1 MELLN
6 AIGKTV
12 KDQFRGSKRVLTFGE
27 YLELA
32 GENPRAQ
39 LRGAAQYLADM
50 FEHFGWDDSP
60 SPGRTARRSQL
71 FDAPWADGQGRVAG
85 QEEVQVAIHRSL
97 RNFVRQGRVD
107 RILLL
112 TGPNGSAK
120 STITE
125 MVARGMESYSALPEG
140 ATYRFNWI
148 FPTEKVSRGGIGFAG
163 GPGGTGESPAYL
175 DSFAHLEESQVDAR
189 LPCEMGDHPL
199 LLVPKEVRGDLL
211 EKLRGQCEDGKC
223 DDLAPS
229 VYLADGDLCPKC
241 KLIYEAL
248 LGSYEGDFMR
258 LLRHVQVER
267 FYASRRY
274 RQATSRVEPQLA
286 ADAQTRQ
293 VTADRSL
300 SALPTALQNINLFE
314 LDGHLVRA
322 NRGVVDFSDLLKRP
336 IEHYKYLLIAVE
348 EGRVML
354 DQANIFFD
362 LLFLG
367 SSNESHLNAL
377 METPEWTS
385 FKARMELVKV
395 PYLRDYTHEAEIY
408 DAQVAEGQVGK
419 HVAPHTTRVAALW
432 AVLSRMYKPKPD
444 NFDGK
449 LKGLVKK
456 ITPMEKAEMYARGKV
471 PGWARGDDAKLLKG
485 AVQELWQET
494 ANDVVYEGRIGPS
507 PREMKTLI
515 LHAGQDP
522 SYGCLS
528 PNAVLD
534 GLARLVKETSVYAY
548 LRMEAK
554 EGYQDFAGFI
564 KLARGWYLDRVD
576 REVSAA
582 SGLVAEESH
591 HDLFS
596 RYLTH
601 VLHQTK
607 GEKVQNPVTGDYDEP
622 DQKLLADVEKDLEME
637 GKPEEFRGG
646 LISRIGAWSVDNSGE
661 MPDYHEIFPAQLDQL
676 RDAYF
681 RRRGDRLR
689 QLLGQVLMVLSE
701 DTDGLEA
708 ADVEAAQKV
717 IERLTGDNGY
727 CTHCAR
733 EAVVML
739 MRERY
744 PE

>member
-1 MELLN
+1 MDLLN

-12 KDQFRGSKRVLTFGE
+12 QDQFRGSRRVLSFGE
-27 YLELA
+27 YLALVR
-32 GENPRAQ
+32 ENPRSQ

-50 FEHFGWDDSP
+50 FEHFGWDDAP
-60 SPGRTARRSQL
+60 SPGRKDRRAKL
-71 FDAPWADGQGRVAG
+71 FDAPWAGGQGRLAG
-85 QEEVQVAIHRSL
+85 HEEVQAAIHRSL

-107 RILLL
+107 RFLLL

-125 MVARGMESYSALPEG
+125 MMARGMESYSAQDEG
-140 ATYRFNWI
+140 ALYRFNWI
-148 FPTEKVSRGGIGFAG
+148 FPTEKLSRSDIGFGGSGAARDTAG
-163 GPGGTGESPAYL
+163 EL
-175 DSFAHLEESQVDAR
+175 ESFAHLEEIQVDAR

-199 LLVPKEVRGDLL
+199 LLVPREARADMLKE
-211 EKLRGQCEDGKC
+211 LRDGCEGEAC
-223 DDLAPS
+223 DDLSRSA
-229 VYLADGDLCPKC
+229 YLVDGDLCPKC

-248 LGSYEGDFMR
+248 LVSYEGDFMR

-274 RQATSRVEPQLA
+274 RQATSRVEPQMA

-300 SALPTALQNINLFE
+300 SALPTALQAINLFE
-314 LDGHLVRA
+314 LDGHLVQA

-336 IEHYKYLLIAVE
+336 LEAYKYLLIAVE

-354 DQANIFFD
+354 DRANIFFD
-362 LLFLG
+362 LLFIG

-377 METPEWTS
+377 MESAEWTS
-385 FKARMELVKV
+385 FKARMELIKV
-395 PYLRDYTHEAEIY
+395 PYLRDFRQEKQIY
-408 DAQVAEGQVGK
+408 DAQVAGGQVGK
-419 HVAPHTTRVAALW
+419 HIAPHTTAVAALW
-432 AVLSRMYKPKPD
+432 AVLSRMFKPKED
-444 NFDGK
+444 RFDGK

-456 ITPMEKAEMYARGKV
+456 LTPAQKAELYSSGKV
-471 PGWARGDDAKLLKG
+471 PAWARGDDAKLLFR
-485 AVQELWQET
+485 AIQDLWQET
-494 ANDVVYEGRIGPS
+494 SNDVVYEGRIGPS

-515 LHAGQDP
+515 LHAGQEA

-534 GLARLVKETSVYAY
+534 GLAGLVKETSVYAY
-548 LRMEAK
+548 LRMEPK
-554 EGYQDFAGFI
+554 DGYHDFAGFI
-564 KLARGWYLDRVD
+564 EEARAWYLDRAD

-601 VLHQTK
+601 AIAQTR
-607 GEKVQNPVTGDYDEP
+607 GEKVHNKVTGNHDEP
-622 DQKLLADVEKDLEME
+622 DGRLLKEVENDLEMF
-637 GKPEEFRGG
+637 GSPKDFRGS
-646 LISRIGAWSVDNSGE
+646 LISRIGAWSVEHSGQK
-661 MPDYHEIFPAQLDQL
+661 PDYHEIFPAQLEQL

-689 QLLGQVLMVLSE
+689 QMLNNVLLVLGE
-701 DTDGLEA
+701 DEDGLEA
-708 ADVEAAQKV
+708 AEAEEAKAV
-717 IERLTGDNGY
+717 VERLQEAYGY
-727 CTHCAR
+727 CPHCAR
-733 EAVVML
+733 EAVVAL
-739 MRERY
+739 LQERY
-744 PE
+744 AE